1 VGAAVAVG
9 VAVPVGVAVTVAV
22 DVPVTVGVVVATGVR
37 VGVDVARTCLASDGV
52 LTPWPI
58 ARETNIVTTKKA
70 NLRTKVSRIHNQVE
84 FFSGSSAGDTELTGR
99 LRRWQGTDIVGAA
112 PFVDRAVLFNHGLAC
127 RHAQFGAD
135 PDLDVTA

>member
-1 VGAAVAVG
+1 VALGAAVAVG

-22 DVPVTVGVVVATGVR
+22 DVRVTVGEVVATGVR

-58 ARETNIVTTKKA
+58 ARETIMVTTTKA

-84 FFSGSSAGDTELTGR
+84 FFRVHRPVTRILRDACDDGKALTSSA
-99 LRRWQGTDIVGAA
+99 
-112 PFVDRAVLFNHGLAC
+112 P
-127 RHAQFGAD
+127 
-135 PDLDVTA
+135 PPS